1 VTFARAARSKSMT
14 RKSLLPLALI
24 AVAVTGSSAATAGAA
39 IKNPQADAAMR
50 KGIRD
55 VARISAGGATA
66 SKIHVTCPP
75 VAKVNQQ
82 RSCTGTFRLTKN
94 GRSADY
100 TLTSRNHV
108 LRISKGAIEYRVSAK
123 ADHKVKGLPGSTD
136 LAGFLQ

>member
-1 VTFARAARSKSMT
+1 MT
-14 RKSLLPLALI
+14 RKNLLPLALI

-50 KGIRD
+50 RGTRD
-55 VARISAGGATA
+55 VARISADGATA
-66 SKIHVTCPP
+66 SKIRITCPP
-75 VAKVNQQ
+75 VKKVNQK
-82 RSCTGTFRLTKN
+82 RTCSGTFRLTKN

-108 LRISKGAIEYRVSAK
+108 FRISPGAIEYRVSAK
-123 ADHKVKGLPGSTD
+123 ADDKVKGLPASTD

>member
-1 VTFARAARSKSMT
+1 MT
-14 RKSLLPLALI
+14 RKNLLPLALI

-55 VARISAGGATA
+55 MARISAYGATA
-66 SKIHVTCPP
+66 SKIRITCPL
-75 VAKVNQQ
+75 VKEANQQ
-82 RSCTGTFRLTKN
+82 RPRAGTFRLTKN

-108 LRISKGAIEYRVSAK
+108 FRISPGA
-123 ADHKVKGLPGSTD
+123 
-136 LAGFLQ
+136 